1 MVLVDHR
8 HRIMLSRW
16 ANSVTKR
23 REVSS
28 QISSLR
34 QPRILDNSGVVDA
47 EELNGLLQNR
57 QVLRNELDMVNSQVG
72 EGRVREK

>member
-1 MVLVDHR
+1 
-8 HRIMLSRW
+8 MLSRW

-34 QPRILDNSGVVDA
+34 QPRILDNSGMVDA

-57 QVLRNELDMVNSQVG
+57 QVLRNELDMLNSQVG
-72 EGRVREK
+72 DGRGCQV

>member
-1 MVLVDHR
+1 
-8 HRIMLSRW
+8 MLSRW

-34 QPRILDNSGVVDA
+34 QPRILDNSGMVDA

-72 EGRVREK
+72 EGRGREG

>member
-1 MVLVDHR
+1 
-8 HRIMLSRW
+8 MLSRW

-34 QPRILDNSGVVDA
+34 QPRILDNSGMVDA

-72 EGRVREK
+72 EGRVREG

>member
-1 MVLVDHR
+1 
-8 HRIMLSRW
+8 MLSRW

-34 QPRILDNSGVVDA
+34 QPRILDNSGMVDA
-47 EELNGLLQNR
+47 EELNSLLQNR

-72 EGRVREK
+72 EGRVREG

>member
-1 MVLVDHR
+1 
-8 HRIMLSRW
+8 MLSRW

-34 QPRILDNSGVVDA
+34 QPRILDNSGMVDA

-57 QVLRNELDMVNSQVG
+57 QVLRNELDMLNSQVG
-72 EGRVREK
+72 DGRGRQV

>member
-1 MVLVDHR
+1 
-8 HRIMLSRW
+8 MLSRW

-34 QPRILDNSGVVDA
+34 QPRILDNSGMVDA

-72 EGRVREK
+72 EGRGREK

>member
-1 MVLVDHR
+1 
-8 HRIMLSRW
+8 MLSRW

-34 QPRILDNSGVVDA
+34 QPRILDNSGMVDA

-57 QVLRNELDMVNSQVG
+57 QVLRPELDMVNSQVG
-72 EGRVREK
+72 EGRVREG

>member
-1 MVLVDHR
+1 
-8 HRIMLSRW
+8 MLSRW

-34 QPRILDNSGVVDA
+34 QPRILDNSGMVDA

-57 QVLRNELDMVNSQVG
+57 QVLRNKLDMVNSQVG
-72 EGRVREK
+72 EGRVREG

>member
-1 MVLVDHR
+1 
-8 HRIMLSRW
+8 MLSRW

-34 QPRILDNSGVVDA
+34 QPRILDNSGMVDA

-72 EGRVREK
+72 EERVREG

>member
-1 MVLVDHR
+1 
-8 HRIMLSRW
+8 MLSRW

-34 QPRILDNSGVVDA
+34 QPRILDNSGMVDA

>member
-1 MVLVDHR
+1 
-8 HRIMLSRW
+8 MLSRW

-34 QPRILDNSGVVDA
+34 QPRILGNSGMVDA

-72 EGRVREK
+72 EGRVREG

>member
-1 MVLVDHR
+1 
-8 HRIMLSRW
+8 MLSRW

-34 QPRILDNSGVVDA
+34 QPRILDNSGMVDA

-72 EGRVREK
+72 EGRMREG

>member
-1 MVLVDHR
+1 
-8 HRIMLSRW
+8 MLSRW

-34 QPRILDNSGVVDA
+34 QPRILDNSGMVDA
-47 EELNGLLQNR
+47 EELNGLMQNR

-72 EGRVREK
+72 EGRVREG

>member
-1 MVLVDHR
+1 
-8 HRIMLSRW
+8 MLSRW

>member
-1 MVLVDHR
+1 M
-8 HRIMLSRW
+8 
-16 ANSVTKR
+16 TKR

-34 QPRILDNSGVVDA
+34 QPRILDNSGMVDA

-72 EGRVREK
+72 EGRVREG

>member
-1 MVLVDHR
+1 
-8 HRIMLSRW
+8 MLSRW

-34 QPRILDNSGVVDA
+34 QPRILENSGMVDA

-72 EGRVREK
+72 EGRVREG

>member
-1 MVLVDHR
+1 
-8 HRIMLSRW
+8 MLSRW

-34 QPRILDNSGVVDA
+34 QPRILDNSGMVDA
-47 EELNGLLQNR
+47 EELNGLMQNR